1 MLASGVVQLAEN
13 LIWFVGSLILL
24 FFLSWKLALL
34 MVVVAPIVAV
44 VAVLFRRKIHPAF
57 RDLREQNAVLSTKTQ
72 ENISGARVVKAF
84 AQEEYEKKSFRKEN
98 QEQLRLALRTT
109 FIWSDYVPVLDFLG
123 NLCTPLLLG
132 VGGVMV
138 VNGVMSLGEL
148 ITFTGYIWMITGPMR
163 SLGNLM
169 NMFTNAIP
177 PRRSS
182 STIRTWAPP
191 SRTSPRPA
199 SPRSSRAMWSLTMW
213 TLATAIRWSSRTSA
227 WTCPPAPPWPSWA
240 RPAAARPP
248 SSTCSAASTSAG
260 AARSPSTAST

>member
-1 MLASGVVQLAEN
+1 M
-13 LIWFVGSLILL
+13 
-24 FFLSWKLALL
+24 
-34 MVVVAPIVAV
+34 AV

-169 NMFTNAIP
+169 NMFTNAHTSAEQLFYYKDLGASIKDKP
-177 PRRSS
+177 QTRFPEEFRGHVVFDHVDFSYGDQMVLKDICLDVPAGSTVAVILRVSTS
-182 STIRTWAPP
+182 STRFIRSVDNTTPP
-191 SRTSPRPA
+191 SVATQPPHSPV
-199 SPRSSRAMWSLTMW
+199 
-213 TLATAIRWSSRTSA
+213 
-227 WTCPPAPPWPSWA
+227 PAPRGVTA
-240 RPAAARPP
+240 ML
-248 SSTCSAASTSAG
+248 
-260 AARSPSTAST
+260 RSLQ